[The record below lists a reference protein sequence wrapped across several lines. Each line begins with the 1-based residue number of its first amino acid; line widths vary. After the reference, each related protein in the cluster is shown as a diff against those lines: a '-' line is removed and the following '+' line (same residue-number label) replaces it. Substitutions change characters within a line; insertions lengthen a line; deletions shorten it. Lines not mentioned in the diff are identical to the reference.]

1 MENPVNLIYIIR
13 VACNTCSYGDLL
25 GGSQR
30 LARVI
35 AEAAESGVYLTN
47 VSLHIVRILH
57 LLLRQGCMSN
67 AVWSISMTWSASNPQ
82 LSTAF
87 ESADSSCPG

>member
-1 MENPVNLIYIIR
+1 MHLAENFLLAERNVKNPVIITHILR
-13 VACNTCSYGDLL
+13 GACNTCSYGDLL

-35 AEAAESGVYLTN
+35 AEAAESGVYLTT
-47 VSLHIVRILH
+47 VFLKIMRMIH

-67 AVWSISMTWSASNPQ
+67 AV
-82 LSTAF
+82 
-87 ESADSSCPG
+87 